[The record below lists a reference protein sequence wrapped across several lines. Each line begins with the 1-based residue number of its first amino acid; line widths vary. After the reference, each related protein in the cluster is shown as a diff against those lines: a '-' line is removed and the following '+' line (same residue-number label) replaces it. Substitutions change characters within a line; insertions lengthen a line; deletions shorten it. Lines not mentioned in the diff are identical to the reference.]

1 MISDMTQ
8 PIGDIVMKSKIIF
21 LIPNLKHGG
30 AEHVLVNLVNNLD
43 AEKYDITIQTLFD
56 VGIYKKQLKPHIH
69 YRSFLKKEFRANSY
83 LFKCFTPAFWWK
95 RITKERYDIAISY
108 LEGPTTRILSGC
120 TDRQTKLIAW
130 LHIELNSPKLAAQGF
145 RTVKEAQNAYERFHR
160 IIAVSDTVRACFL
173 KNMPLNGKIDI
184 LYNTNE
190 TEQIKEMA
198 LQPVDDERFQ
208 TGNTL
213 TVCSV
218 AKLMKTKGFDR
229 LIEAHKQLLRD
240 GIEHRIYILGIGE
253 EKDYLEKKIRE
264 YGLERTFVLLGYK
277 ENPYQYISR
286 CDLYVCSSRREGFST
301 AVTES
306 LILGTPVISTE
317 CSGAK
322 ELLGNND
329 EYGLVVENST
339 KGIYWG
345 LKRMLQEPGL
355 LEHYKKQAQIRGMYF
370 SREKTVTAVENMLEN
385 IE

>member
-1 MISDMTQ
+1 
-8 PIGDIVMKSKIIF
+8 MKSKIIF

-43 AEKYDITIQTLFD
+43 AKKYDITVQTLFD
-56 VGIYKKQLKPHIH
+56 VGVYKKQLKPHIH

-83 LFKCFTPAFWWK
+83 LFKCFTPEFWWK
-95 RITKERYDIAISY
+95 RIVKNHYDIAISY

-120 TDRQTKLIAW
+120 TDSRTKLVAW

-145 RTVKEAQNAYERFHR
+145 RTVREAKIAYDRFDQ
-160 IIAVSDTVRACFL
+160 IIAVSDTVRECFF
-173 KNMPLNGKIDI
+173 KNMPLNAKIDI

-208 TGNTL
+208 TDNTL

-301 AVTES
+301 AVTEA
-306 LILGTPVISTE
+306 LILGTPVVSTE